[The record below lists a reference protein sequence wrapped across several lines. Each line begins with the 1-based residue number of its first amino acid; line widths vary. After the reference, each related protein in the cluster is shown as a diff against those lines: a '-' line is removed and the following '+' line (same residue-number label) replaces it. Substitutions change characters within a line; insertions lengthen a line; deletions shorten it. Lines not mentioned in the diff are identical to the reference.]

1 MHDVWLIHYDYES
14 PHKGRSTRMCVC
26 TWGIRPWAIKWLR
39 SFLIL
44 SQLIFRRIFFIVKP
58 LKNGARC
65 NASMNACTGAC
76 VRLKSRRQEDHYRRW
91 LKPEVCP
98 FRSCKGR
105 PSRPR
110 GAWESIF
117 PARKPLTT
125 KTFHHIKDVG
135 APRFT
140 FNYMSVS
147 REPKHPHYR
156 VHELFSRKLSLPP

>member
-44 SQLIFRRIFFIVKP
+44 SQLIFRIFLLSNLSKT
-58 LKNGARC
+58 ARD
-65 NASMNACTGAC
+65 AMLPWTRAW
-76 VRLKSRRQEDHYRRW
+76 LKSRRQEDHYRRW

-98 FRSCKGR
+98 FWSCKGR

-156 VHELFSRKLSLPP
+156 VHELFSRKLSLPL